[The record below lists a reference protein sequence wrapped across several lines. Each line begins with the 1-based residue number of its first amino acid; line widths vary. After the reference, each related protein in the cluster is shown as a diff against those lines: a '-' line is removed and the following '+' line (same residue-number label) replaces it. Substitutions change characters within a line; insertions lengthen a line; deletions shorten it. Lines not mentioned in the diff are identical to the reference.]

1 MNMSDELE
9 KLHKLKESGVLSEEE
24 YEKAKK
30 SLLEKNQPGSEEKS
44 EATAINSSEANKWA
58 MFIHL
63 SKFCGYVIPLAGL
76 IVPIVLWQI
85 KKDELPGVDRHG
97 RIVANWI
104 FTEIIFAIIFVI
116 LIFLIIGI
124 PLLIALGIVGIIFP
138 IVGAVKA
145 SEGEAWP
152 YPCSIRFFRLD

>member
-1 MNMSDELE
+1 MNISDEIE
-9 KLHKLKESGVLSEEE
+9 KLHKLKESGALSEEE

-30 SLLEKNQPGSEEKS
+30 SLLEKSQPEGERTRV
-44 EATAINSSEANKWA
+44 ATANDSSETNKWA

-63 SKFCGYVIPLAGL
+63 SQFCGYVIPLAGL

-85 KKDELPGVDRHG
+85 KKNELPAVDRHG

-104 FTEIIFAIIFVI
+104 FTEIILAIVFVI
-116 LIFLIIGI
+116 LILLIIGI
-124 PLLIALGIVGIIFP
+124 PLLIALGIVGIVFP

-145 SEGEAWP
+145 SEGEAWH
-152 YPCSIRFFRLD
+152 YPCSIRFFSLD